1 VIWNAVAKAMQ
12 ILKEGFTLKIGD
24 GESSFW
30 YDYWV
35 LKERMCSVVPVVAIQ
50 DTTMKIND
58 VWLNGGWNF
67 QTLYIHL
74 PNNIVP
80 AIEALHPMF
89 VPNLP
94 DVWTWSNA
102 TSGLYSVKD
111 ACNWLMKSA
120 PLQEHVN
127 WQWIWQIQ
135 GGSAP

>member
-1 VIWNAVAKAMQ
+1 VIWNAVAKAIQ

-30 YDYWV
+30 YDSWV

-50 DTTMKIND
+50 DTNMKIND

-74 PNNIVP
+74 PNNIVT

-94 DVWTWSNA
+94 DV
-102 TSGLYSVKD
+102 
-111 ACNWLMKSA
+111 
-120 PLQEHVN
+120 
-127 WQWIWQIQ
+127 
-135 GGSAP
+135 

>member
-1 VIWNAVAKAMQ
+1 MQ

-30 YDYWV
+30 YDSWV

-67 QTLYIHL
+67 Q
-74 PNNIVP
+74 
-80 AIEALHPMF
+80 
-89 VPNLP
+89 
-94 DVWTWSNA
+94 
-102 TSGLYSVKD
+102 
-111 ACNWLMKSA
+111 
-120 PLQEHVN
+120 EHVN

-135 GGSAP
+135 GGSAS